1 MAKDLVIERAT
12 KAAIAAAESEAA
24 SERALLE
31 FQSPTAAL
39 IAQPVPFTARLTTWL
54 VTSMVFFGL
63 LAISVIKVDRVVTAS
78 GQMQSLS
85 PDIVVQPLEVS
96 IVRGVYVKEGQLVH
110 AGDLLAQ
117 LDPTFAG
124 DDAKSTGAQAD
135 SLQAEVDRLTA
146 ELEGKPYMADAT
158 VYGQL
163 QAALYA
169 QRQMQLQA
177 GMEDYQQKIN
187 SLQAKAQQAEKDIAS
202 LGARLKDAQQVE
214 NMRSELERLQVG
226 SKLNTLSARDARR
239 QLEGQLG
246 DAESALQGSQRDLA
260 AMVAERDNYAHQWR
274 ADTSQQLATQGR
286 LLADMRGQA
295 SKNNLRHQLVDLRAP
310 QDSIVLSIAKVSVGT
325 VMQSGAEFIKMVPV
339 DAPLEVE
346 AFVSGRDAG
355 FVHVGDNV
363 VIKFDTL
370 QYFQYGYGIGTVRT
384 VSADSFSDPQEGR
397 GDTATLEQS
406 ANVMPQHGPV
416 GMVYYRAHI
425 SIDELKLRDLPPG
438 FRLTPGMPLV
448 TDIGVGKRT
457 VMAYLLARIIPS
469 LSEGMREP

>member
-12 KAAIAAAESEAA
+12 KAAIAASESEAA

-39 IAQPVPFTARLTTWL
+39 IAVPVPFTARLTTWL
-54 VTSMVFFGL
+54 ISSLVLFSL
-63 LAISVIKVDRVVTAS
+63 LALSVIKVDRVVTAT
-78 GQMQSLS
+78 GQLQSLS
-85 PDIVVQPLEVS
+85 PNIVVQPLEVS
-96 IVRGVYVKEGQLVH
+96 IVRSVYVKEGQLVH

-135 SLQAEVDRLTA
+135 SLQAEVERLTA
-146 ELEGKPYMADAT
+146 ELDGRPYVADST

-187 SLQAKAQQAEKDIAS
+187 SLQAKAQQAGKDIAS

-274 ADTSQQLATQGR
+274 VDASQQLATQGR

-310 QDSIVLSIAKVSVGT
+310 QDAIVLSIAKVSVGT
-325 VMQSGAEFIKMVPV
+325 VMQSGAEFITMVPV
-339 DAPLEVE
+339 DAPLEV
-346 AFVSGRDAG
+346 G
-355 FVHVGDNV
+355 
-363 VIKFDTL
+363 
-370 QYFQYGYGIGTVRT
+370 Q
-384 VSADSFSDPQEGR
+384 
-397 GDTATLEQS
+397 
-406 ANVMPQHGPV
+406 
-416 GMVYYRAHI
+416 
-425 SIDELKLRDLPPG
+425 
-438 FRLTPGMPLV
+438 
-448 TDIGVGKRT
+448 
-457 VMAYLLARIIPS
+457 
-469 LSEGMREP
+469 

>member
-1 MAKDLVIERAT
+1 MAKDLVIQRAT
-12 KAAIAAAESEAA
+12 QAAIAASESEAA

-39 IAQPVPFTARLTTWL
+39 IALPVPFTARLTTWL
-54 VTSMVFFGL
+54 VTSFVFFGI
-63 LAISVIKVDRVVTAS
+63 LALCLIKVDRVVTAT
-78 GQMQSLS
+78 GQVVSLS

-96 IVRGVYVKEGQLVH
+96 IVRGVYVKEGQVVH

-117 LDPTFAG
+117 LDPTFTG

-146 ELEGKPYMADAT
+146 ELEGRPYVSDGT
-158 VYGQL
+158 IYSQL

-169 QRQMQLQA
+169 QRQMQFQS
-177 GMEDYQQKIN
+177 GMENHQQKID
-187 SLQAKAQQAEKDIAS
+187 SLQAKVEQAEKDIAS
-202 LGARLKDAQQVE
+202 FGARLKDAQQVE

-226 SKLNTLSARDARR
+226 SKLNTLAARDARR

-246 DAESALQGSQRDLA
+246 DAESTLKGGQRDLA

-274 ADTSQQLATQGR
+274 ADASQQLATQGR

-295 SKNNLRHQLVDLRAP
+295 GKNQLRHQLVDLRAP
-310 QDSIVLSIAKVSVGT
+310 QDAVVLSIAKVSVGT

-346 AFVSGRDAG
+346 GFVPGDEAG

-363 VIKFDTL
+363 AIKFNTL
-370 QYFQYGYGIGTVRT
+370 PYFQYGYALGMVRT
-384 VSADSFSDPQEGR
+384 VSADSFADPREGR
-397 GDTATLEQS
+397 GDTASLVQP
-406 ANVMPQHGPV
+406 ANVTPDHGPV
-416 GMVYYRAHI
+416 GVLFYRAQI
-425 SIDELKLRDLPPG
+425 SIDEMKLRNVPSG
-438 FRLTPGMPLV
+438 FRLTPGMPLSA
-448 TDIGVGKRT
+448 DIKVGKRT
-457 VMAYLLARIIPS
+457 MMGFLLARLVPGIT
-469 LSEGMREP
+469 EGMREP